1 VAARAAATLCRAR
14 QFLGEN
20 VSIKQQVAN
29 IYNLSQQHQSILL
42 EQNLLH
48 K

>member
-1 VAARAAATLCRAR
+1 MAARAAATLCQAR

-29 IYNLSQQHQSILL
+29 IYNLLQRHRSELL